1 MYQIAKA
8 PLRSDNTV
16 KGSILPLAN
25 IRQTCQLFPKFGQ
38 EFPSDW
44 TSDNVLD
51 KCPTF
56 FINNWGGL
64 YTYQTIW

>member
-56 FINNWGGL
+56 LINN
-64 YTYQTIW
+64 